1 MTLAEEQQWW
11 ERARYLR
18 RTMLV
23 LPRVERDESDEHQPA
38 NDVEADDV
46 DAA

>member
-18 RTMLV
+18 RTMFV
-23 LPRVERDESDEHQPA
+23 LPRVERSDEEHQPS
-38 NDVEADDV
+38 NDTEPDDV